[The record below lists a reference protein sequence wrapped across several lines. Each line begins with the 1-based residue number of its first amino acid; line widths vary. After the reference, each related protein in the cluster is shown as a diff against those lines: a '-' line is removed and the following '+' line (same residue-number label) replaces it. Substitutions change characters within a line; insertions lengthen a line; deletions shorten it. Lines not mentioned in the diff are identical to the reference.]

1 MMSEHSS
8 MWQLQRIE
16 DLARENE
23 RLKTALRGCVA
34 TYRQIEEAMSEGV
47 IGYFRRLAPNKT
59 LFEAEAKR
67 LEQILGEGKDDE

>member
-23 RLKTALRGCVA
+23 RLKTALRDCVA
-34 TYRQIEEAMSEGV
+34 TYRQIEEVMNEGV
-47 IGYFRRLAPNKT
+47 IGYFKRLAPNKA

-67 LEQILGEGKDDE
+67 LEQLLGEDNE